1 MIYAISEKCSESKP
15 VNEERLN
22 MPYIVSREEDHKKTA
37 PLMGALHHHIQMEAG
52 PDAPLKNPETE
63 GTYEIHPVDIT

>member
-1 MIYAISEKCSESKP
+1 
-15 VNEERLN
+15 

-63 GTYEIHPVDIT
+63 GTYEIHPVDITQDPLAPGKNLPGMMEGSPNKD